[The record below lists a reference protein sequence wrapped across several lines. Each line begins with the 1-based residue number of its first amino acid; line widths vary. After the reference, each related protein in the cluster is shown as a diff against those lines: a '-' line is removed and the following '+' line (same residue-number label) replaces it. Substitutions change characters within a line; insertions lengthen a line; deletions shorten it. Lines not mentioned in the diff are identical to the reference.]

1 MSLSPFFATTLPI
14 NIKIDDWICSLIQ
27 DLPTIYF
34 PIFMGFKRW
43 QEWASQVVVFNDLS
57 NCPLPIGPA
66 FAQPE
71 DWRKWGCYFLTSIT
85 SSTLT
90 ANN

>member
-14 NIKIDDWICSLIQ
+14 HISIDDWICSLIQ
-27 DLPTIYF
+27 DLPNIDF
-34 PIFMGFKRW
+34 PIFTGFKKW
-43 QEWASQVVVFNDLS
+43 QQWASQVVIFNNL
-57 NCPLPIGPA
+57 NKCPLPTGTA
-66 FAQPE
+66 FSGPE
-71 DWRKWGCYFLTSIT
+71 DWRKWGCYFLTSLP